1 MAMTTAPKLT
11 TQQRTDLRQ
20 AARQEMAC
28 RELAHFV
35 RFCWDEVESTPLV
48 WGNHLDLI
56 CQELVWLSEG
66 RARCLECW
74 HIETE
79 DRLAGRWGGEPD
91 PDCERCGG
99 VGMVDVTELVVVE
112 PPGHAKSII
121 ASVMFPA
128 WLWLRDPSLNLLTL
142 ANIDSLAIRDTKKMR
157 DLILSDSYQHLQKR
171 QAIRTGKAA
180 PAKVRGSDV
189 LINRETEAEWE
200 PWGLSK
206 DQAEKVNF
214 ENTAKGGREARG
226 INAVVTGKRCGG
238 LIVDDPHDEKHV
250 RKGKPARVIER
261 LRETRSN
268 YFALESRLNVGA
280 WKLVIMQRLHAA
292 DLVGE
297 LIKEGDETTRVIC
310 LPVRYDPDHPQAHPG
325 DNREIDE
332 WLCEAAFAEAKEALM
347 KRRLS
352 PRHYRAQYE
361 QQPSSD
367 VGGMFRRSWFGQRY
381 QSEPMIFCSKARF
394 SNVEISVDCTFKA
407 TPGADFVV
415 LQVWGLATRDPGA
428 RLGPMPGRYLLDEVR
443 ARMDI
448 IDTCQA
454 LRDLSA
460 KWPQVTRVLVEDK
473 ANGQAVIDI
482 MKREGHS
489 KIVAFDPSPHGSKE
503 ARANVATVYFEAGD
517 VWLPLPE
524 HAPWIGDYVEEM
536 VAFPSGAN
544 DDRVDATSMVFLK
557 WKEDGGMGGD
567 VNAEF
572 AWMAD
577 L

>member
-1 MAMTTAPKLT
+1 
-11 TQQRTDLRQ
+11 
-20 AARQEMAC
+20 MAC
-28 RELAHFV
+28 RFFAHFV

-56 CQELVWLSEG
+56 CQELTWLSEG

-74 HIETE
+74 HVETE

-99 VGMVDVTELVVVE
+99 GGMVDVTELVVVE

-157 DLILSDSYQHLQKR
+157 DLILSDSYQHLQRR
-171 QAIRTGKAA
+171 QAIRTGQAA

-189 LINRETEAEWE
+189 LINRETEEQWE

-332 WLCEAAFAEAKEALM
+332 WLCEAAFSESKEALM

-367 VGGMFRRSWFGQRY
+367 VGGTFERPWFSQRY
-381 QSEPMIFCSKARF
+381 VGEPMIFAAKARF
-394 SNVEISVDCTFKA
+394 DKIEIVLDCTFKDS
-407 TPGADFVV
+407 PGADFVDM
-415 LQVWGLATRDPGA
+415 LVWGLKKAKRGERRA
-428 RLGPMPGRYLLDEVR
+428 IAPGRYLLDER
-443 ARMDI
+443 RGRMGLI
-448 IDTCQA
+448 ETCETLVD
-454 LRDLSA
+454 LRA
-460 KWPQVTRVLVEDK
+460 KWSQVGRVNVETK
-473 ANGQAVIDI
+473 ANGQGVIDT
-482 MKREGHS
+482 MKRDGHE
-489 KIVAFDPSPHGSKE
+489 KVVGFNPDPHGSKE
-503 ARANVATVYFEAGD
+503 ARANVASVSFQAGD
-517 VWLPLPE
+517 VWLPEAE
-524 HAPWIGDYVEEM
+524 HAPWVGDYIEEM
-536 VAFPSGAN
+536 VSFPAGAN
-544 DDRVDATSMVFLK
+544 DDRVDATSMMFII
-557 WKEDGGMGGD
+557 WDSEEHQGGD
-567 VNAEF
+567 INAEF
-572 AWMAD
+572 SWMSEM
-577 L
+577 